1 MIYVLGPRDRKK
13 IAELKATM
21 PVIMTTSSSVTDWSR
36 GLSPFYLGPCKL
48 YGDYEARRMENAWQA
63 SKVHKE
69 FVGEDGN
76 PTDRYFEWAWRIWKS
91 DRAQRYPMGKGAV
104 PEYSYWDG
112 KKLGYVEAR
121 KKIYIPL
128 YIRAVLMTDAFAKL
142 QQEFIMNKDLILWD
156 YDAYDHREMGMTYEQ
171 VMSNPDK
178 KMGHAFVLAMML
190 EDKKLIK
197 ETYNERL
204 TV

>member
-1 MIYVLGPRDRKK
+1 MVYVLGPRDRKK
-13 IAELKATM
+13 IAELKVTM

-48 YGDYEARRMENAWQA
+48 YGDYEARRMENAWQYT
-63 SKVHKE
+63 KVYKE
-69 FVGEDGN
+69 HVGSDGD
-76 PTDRYFEWAWRIWKS
+76 PTDEYFQWAWRGWKS
-91 DRAQRYPMGKGAV
+91 DRAHRYPMGKGAV

-112 KKLGYVEAR
+112 KKMGYVEAR

-128 YIRAVLMTDAFAKL
+128 YIRAVLMTDAFSRL
-142 QQEFIMNKDLILWD
+142 QQELILHKDLILWD
-156 YDAYDHREMGMTYEQ
+156 YDAYDHRTLGMTYEQ
-171 VMSNPDK
+171 VMNCPDK

-197 ETYNERL
+197 ETYNGRL
-204 TV
+204 TP